1 MNKNEQKP
9 ESILADIKKLLLKAV
24 NDRKSPYHN
33 PVFSNIS
40 KNNIV
45 ESRTVVL
52 RNFNEENN
60 ILNFHTDLRSPK
72 IKDIQ
77 KNNKTN
83 FLFYDSSVKI
93 QLRIKTIS
101 KINNLNNITKSFWK
115 ITKLSSRKCYL
126 SIKAPS
132 SKTNSAEDSIPVHLT
147 GIDPN
152 KEESEKGYE
161 NFAVVRNKI
170 KIIEWLNLSASGHRR
185 LRIHINQSII
195 KYSWLIP

>member
-126 SIKAPS
+126 STKAPS
-132 SKTNSAEDSIPVHLT
+132 SITTFPEDAIPIKLT
-147 GIDPN
+147 GIDP
-152 KEESEKGYE
+152 KLEESEKGYK
-161 NFAVVRNKI
+161 NFVVVQNKI
-170 KIIEWLNLSASGHRR
+170 LNIDWLHLNSKGHQRLDINFLNKKPLFNWII
-185 LRIHINQSII
+185 
-195 KYSWLIP
+195 P